1 LGEDEMALRIILPAG
16 LDKNGENCLYGALR
30 DFGAHRF
37 FANEW
42 HFSQIPLS
50 CQEFLSE
57 LKTFLPKT
65 EQGLI
70 DGLKVTILESSQHG
84 SPIRLA

>member
-1 LGEDEMALRIILPAG
+1 MALRIILPGG
-16 LDKNGENCLYGALR
+16 LDKNTEACLDGALR
-30 DFGAHRF
+30 DFGAYRL

-57 LKTFLPKT
+57 LKTFLPQT
-65 EQGLI
+65 EQGLTDKI
-70 DGLKVTILESSQHG
+70 KVTLLASSEHG